1 MNYEIKNNQIV
12 VNDCGNKEII
22 NYITTTIYALNGSTE
37 SAFWKS
43 KYNNYAIYDCEPFC
57 TEGFKFIIELKENN
71 VHNEFILFHL
81 TQQLNSVEHL
91 EKCLSIS
98 D

>member
-1 MNYEIKNNQIV
+1 MNYEIKDNQIV
-12 VNDCGNKEII
+12 VNDCENEDTI
-22 NYITTTIYALNGSTE
+22 NYINTTICALNGSIE
-37 SAFWKS
+37 DECWQS
-43 KYNNYAIYDCEPFC
+43 KYNNFAVYDCKPVYVQ
-57 TEGFKFIIELKENN
+57 GFKFIITLKEGN
-71 VHNEFILFHL
+71 VYNEFILFHL